1 MKSICQEKRI
11 FPAKDSPIRS
21 SEDILIRDRS
31 IALATG
37 NLRISEVTILPM
49 KSWEI
54 RVDLQSLLVLLPLV
68 GTVAISGQ
76 AQLEPGSIWSKV
88 LLPNTSEVIYNPFD
102 EEPVHLIFIEIPTS
116 YPSKEQVKT
125 FEISSIQNSLV
136 PVSIAEELQLTIG
149 NIEGRVELEHRANL
163 PSVSI
168 ALTGAFEFENC
179 LLEQGDCLWLSG
191 AGDLEMESL
200 SREGLLLIL
209 EGDWEYS

>member
-21 SEDILIRDRS
+21 SGDILIRDRS

-54 RVDLQSLLVLLPLV
+54 RVNVQSLLVLLPLV
-68 GTVAISGQ
+68 GTVAISGR
-76 AQLEPGSIWSKV
+76 AQLEPGSIWSKA
-88 LLPNTSEVIYNPFD
+88 LLPNASEVVCNPFE
-102 EEPVHLIFIEIPTS
+102 EEPVHLICIEIPTS
-116 YPSKEQVKT
+116 YSSKEQMQT

-149 NIEGRVELEHRANL
+149 NIEGRVELVHRTNL

-179 LLEQGDCLWLSG
+179 LLEQGDCLWISA

-209 EGDWEYS
+209 EGDWECS